1 MIRCPSCGKRLR
13 DGAPKCLTHGAPPP
27 APPAT
32 EDAPTPFVVAPPELA
47 AFRVKKLLG
56 QGGFGAVFQAERVSD
71 GKLCAIKVA
80 RADNASAGDSLA
92 REAEALSA
100 VGVPHVPAV
109 YDSGRLPDG
118 SVYVVMDFVK
128 APILADVMTA
138 LDGPVALE
146 DFARAAIP
154 MLEIMEVAH
163 GKSLVHCD
171 LKPENVFV
179 HDSFGAKLFDFG
191 LVRKVGKPADETKEE
206 APAGTPEYMSP
217 EQCEGRSDIDA
228 RSDLYALGVIFYEML
243 AGGPPFW
250 GKAAEIQQNHR
261 SRRPAALGRR
271 VAIAVPLEEAIMRCL
286 AKDPAR
292 RPASATELRKAL
304 QAGIVAERARLLEA
318 QQGAG
323 AGGAPT
329 SGAAEAAARPAAA
342 AVKPAAP
349 ARERRA
355 VALLFFE
362 TKRPV
367 ADVREAMTG
376 VGGQLANAA
385 GTQYVL
391 AFGHEL
397 GDNPTRAA
405 ANAGEMFVGRGLCS
419 HALVDLA

>member
-138 LDGPVALE
+138 LDGPVPLE
-146 DFARAAIP
+146 DFARAA
-154 MLEIMEVAH
+154 
-163 GKSLVHCD
+163 
-171 LKPENVFV
+171 
-179 HDSFGAKLFDFG
+179 
-191 LVRKVGKPADETKEE
+191 ETKEE
-206 APAGTPEYMSP
+206 APVGTPEYMSP

-304 QAGIVAERARLLEA
+304 QAGIVAERARLGEA
-318 QQGAG
+318 Q
-323 AGGAPT
+323 
-329 SGAAEAAARPAAA
+329 PAAA
-342 AVKPAAP
+342 AAPTPADA
-349 ARERRA
+349 
-355 VALLFFE
+355 
-362 TKRPV
+362 
-367 ADVREAMTG
+367 
-376 VGGQLANAA
+376 
-385 GTQYVL
+385 
-391 AFGHEL
+391 
-397 GDNPTRAA
+397 
-405 ANAGEMFVGRGLCS
+405 
-419 HALVDLA
+419 